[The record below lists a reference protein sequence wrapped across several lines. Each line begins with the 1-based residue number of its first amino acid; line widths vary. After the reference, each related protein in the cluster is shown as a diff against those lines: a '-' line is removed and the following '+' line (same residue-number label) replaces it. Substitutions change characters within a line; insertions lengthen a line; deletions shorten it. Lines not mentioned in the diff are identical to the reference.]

1 METGITV
8 GPYRLVVQAIESCV
22 GIRTSLDCNA
32 QGFGCREA
40 EVFVAIS
47 RFLVLSRLFRVAG
60 RAADRIARVVDA
72 EWGRRHCGAV
82 AELEVAD
89 LVREADV
96 VTVRGPDHSGLFG
109 RRAVHGVE
117 RIRNRV
123 AAGAGGV
130 VLELRE
136 SIGWARGH
144 RTRFV
149 AGEIVDL
156 RLHAV
161 RRVVNADLQVVA

>member
-60 RAADRIARVVDA
+60 GTADRIARVVDA

-117 RIRNRV
+117 GCGMQIFMRRPCSARV
-123 AAGAGGV
+123 
-130 VLELRE
+130 
-136 SIGWARGH
+136 S
-144 RTRFV
+144 TPV
-149 AGEIVDL
+149 AI
-156 RLHAV
+156 
-161 RRVVNADLQVVA
+161 